1 MERTI
6 AVFIPHQSWI
16 CWAKADPQK
25 NQKFTQTHIFFL
37 PSHTLPIPG
46 CASFKRMVWRSDH
59 NHKKNQRGKTSS
71 VKGLPAKK
79 TSAKDIMKKKEVNEL
94 FPVVAIGASAGGIE
108 ALSSLLENISPKLG
122 MSYVIIQH
130 LAPTM

>member
-1 MERTI
+1 M
-6 AVFIPHQSWI
+6 
-16 CWAKADPQK
+16 
-25 NQKFTQTHIFFL
+25 
-37 PSHTLPIPG
+37 
-46 CASFKRMVWRSDH
+46 
-59 NHKKNQRGKTSS
+59 
-71 VKGLPAKK
+71 PAKK

-130 LAPTM
+130 LAPDHVSILPELLERKTKMPVH